1 MISSE
6 VTASLNFAFVDDD
19 FDDGSDFR
27 GCWGIVELLV
37 EEEEDP
43 ASSSEVENALTSGF
57 FVDGLLEGFNFG
69 EVIC

>member
-43 ASSSEVENALTSGF
+43 LKEWYDNSLYNK
-57 FVDGLLEGFNFG
+57 LLKET
-69 EVIC
+69 IRRKK